1 MKIDAILFDMDG
13 LMLDTEQMCNQAWH
27 EAAIELGT
35 RMEEAVLANMIGLN
49 HERCL
54 DYLAT
59 LPAYA
64 HYLPALPELNRQK
77 YLHKLHHGD
86 IPLKL
91 GIVALL
97 DWLTEKGIQRAV
109 GTATESPLAK
119 LKLARTGLDHYF
131 EHIVT
136 VCDVKHSKPAPDI
149 YLEAA
154 RRVGK
159 APAQCLVL
167 EDSPLGAQAALAAGM
182 TVIVIPD
189 LALPPANI
197 QKQALAVCKDLFEAK
212 ALISTFV

>member
-13 LMLDTEQMCNQAWH
+13 LMLDTEQLCNQAWRD
-27 EAAIELGT
+27 AAIELGT
-35 RMEEAVLANMIGLN
+35 KMDEAVLTGMIGLN

-54 DYLAT
+54 DYLSA
-59 LPAYA
+59 LPDYA
-64 HYLPALPELNRQK
+64 PYLPALPELNREK

-86 IPLKL
+86 IPLKP

-97 DWLTEKGIQRAV
+97 DWLAETGIPRAV

-119 LKLARTGLDHYF
+119 LKLARTGLDRYF
-131 EHIVT
+131 DHIVT

-154 RRVGK
+154 RRLGK

-182 TVIVIPD
+182 AVIVIPD
-189 LALPPANI
+189 LAPPPAHI
-197 QKQALAVCKDLFEAK
+197 EKQALAVCKDLFEAK
-212 ALISTFV
+212 ALISTLI